1 MTFRS
6 LACIAAILAALL
18 MTPSLSR
25 ADFDG
30 WIRTPIQEFQLLVV
44 ITRDVVCRAQPGRS
58 NLQVESLELGQVLRV
73 EESQEIGDEIW
84 YRAERILPLR
94 QACWVY
100 GPLTTPFDRDE
111 PGIAL
116 LAVVDYALA
125 QGREAEFEDYVAVE
139 NLILD
144 PSFRFDLDTSP
155 ILQLRLLEVIDR
167 AAGRIDSRRIRFSP
181 LRRSWLLAHQERL
194 GYFEPGAFW
203 HVERGSFWELYE
215 THGDSPAADEI
226 AWVASRRG
234 VGGDCEGH
242 PDCVLA
248 MVIDGPMQYW
258 SRLPAGAWIQESLER
273 ARELVMMAVN
283 TACNSE
289 DYAVTKDIV
298 DRVHESLRQVRVE
311 EAEELV
317 EALARAS
324 RECSKTGA

>member
-58 NLQVESLELGQVLRV
+58 NLQVEFLELGQVLRV

-144 PSFRFDLDTSP
+144 PSFPF
-155 ILQLRLLEVIDR
+155 
-167 AAGRIDSRRIRFSP
+167 
-181 LRRSWLLAHQERL
+181 
-194 GYFEPGAFW
+194 
-203 HVERGSFWELYE
+203 
-215 THGDSPAADEI
+215 
-226 AWVASRRG
+226 
-234 VGGDCEGH
+234 
-242 PDCVLA
+242 
-248 MVIDGPMQYW
+248 
-258 SRLPAGAWIQESLER
+258 
-273 ARELVMMAVN
+273 
-283 TACNSE
+283 
-289 DYAVTKDIV
+289 
-298 DRVHESLRQVRVE
+298 
-311 EAEELV
+311 
-317 EALARAS
+317 
-324 RECSKTGA
+324 